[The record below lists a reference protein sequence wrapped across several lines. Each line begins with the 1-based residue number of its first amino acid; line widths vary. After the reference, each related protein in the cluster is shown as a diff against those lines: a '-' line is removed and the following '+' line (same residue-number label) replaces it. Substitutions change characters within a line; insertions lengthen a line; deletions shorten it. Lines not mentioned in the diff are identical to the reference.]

1 MDDMQDIV
9 ITSILDSLQDYL
21 ASKDVDFLFR
31 MGSKLSFVAYT
42 LDSSVD
48 ASLVEVVP
56 SLIQFTEIIHEL
68 SEDPLLME
76 QYDELIIAFLHDL
89 HFWLKNYFID
99 KKPER
104 IASNIISSLITSVE
118 NIRILLDE
126 NDPSMENIDDIFF

>member
-1 MDDMQDIV
+1 MDNMQEV
-9 ITSILDSLQDYL
+9 VVSSILDSLQDYL
-21 ASKDVDFLFR
+21 TSKDVDFLFR

-48 ASLVEVVP
+48 VSLVEVVP

-68 SEDPLLME
+68 SEDPILLE
-76 QYDELIIAFLHDL
+76 KYDELIVAFLHDL
-89 HFWLKNYFID
+89 HFWLKNYFIE
-99 KKPER
+99 KKPEK

-126 NDPSMENIDDIFF
+126 SDPSVENIDDIFF